1 MTAQPGNAIVILQPQ
16 FFPWR
21 GVFEQ
26 VRLADEF
33 VHLDDAQ
40 FQKGGFTN
48 RVQIKTANGSRW
60 LTVPVLRSGTLPPIN
75 ETEIDYKTC
84 WREKHLRT
92 LRMAYARAPHVD
104 AMCTLVDDIYAG
116 KPHTIAELNIAALE
130 RVARELNLEPRFTLA
145 SATPVTTKQTER
157 LVDLLL
163 PRGATQ
169 YITGLG
175 ALAYL
180 DERAFARRRI
190 DVRVM
195 EYARTPYPQLHG
207 PFDPHVSILDLLAN
221 TGRDAARHLVS
232 TTLSWRD
239 YATRAAQ
246 ANPVTHKAGLREPA
260 VNSSDSR

>member
-1 MTAQPGNAIVILQPQ
+1 MSGKTGNAIVILQPQ

-26 VRLADEF
+26 MRLADEF

-48 RVQIKTANGSRW
+48 RVQIKTANGGAW
-60 LTVPVLRSGTLPPIN
+60 LTVPVLRSGALPPIN
-75 ETEIDYKTC
+75 ETEIDYKTP

-92 LRMAYARAPHVD
+92 LRMTCARAPHVIE
-104 AMCTLVDDIYAG
+104 MCALVEDLYAE
-116 KPHTIAELNIAALE
+116 KPRTIAVLNILALE
-130 RVARELNLEPRFTLA
+130 RVAAELKLAPRFSLT
-145 SATPVTTKQTER
+145 SATPVATKQTER
-157 LVDLLL
+157 LIDLLL
-163 PRGATQ
+163 PRAATQ

-180 DERAFARRRI
+180 DEAAFARREI

-195 EYARTPYPQLHG
+195 EYARVQYPQLHG

-221 TGRDAARHLVS
+221 TGSAATSYLVS
-232 TTLSWRD
+232 ETLPWRA
-239 YATRAAQ
+239 YAAQ
-246 ANPVTHKAGLREPA
+246 QDALAGRVAERA
-260 VNSSDSR
+260 VVSSDAR